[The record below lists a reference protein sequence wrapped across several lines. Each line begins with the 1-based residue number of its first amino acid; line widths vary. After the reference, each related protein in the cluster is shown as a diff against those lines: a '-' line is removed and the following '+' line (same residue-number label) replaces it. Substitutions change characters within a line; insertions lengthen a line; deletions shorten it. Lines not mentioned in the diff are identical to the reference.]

1 VAGVVVVVLE
11 GARHDLGGDQVPG
24 PAGPGRPVLEGGNGV
39 RDGLAVGAAQL
50 GGVGLRPGGRQQ
62 RERFGRGEDQVPTVA
77 PAQAR
82 SRRQRPAP
90 RRLPQ
95 EHVLEPGPIDHPGQP
110 EGLGAVAQPKGVRR
124 GTLPIG
130 HTRRGR
136 RVDDQHDL
144 KCYKK
149 HETL

>member
-24 PAGPGRPVLEGGNGV
+24 PAGPGGPVLEGGNGV

-50 GGVGLRPGGRQQ
+50 GCVALRPGCRQQ
-62 RERFGRGEDQVPTVA
+62 RERFGRGEDQVPTVT

-82 SRRQRPAP
+82 SLRQRPAS
-90 RRLPQ
+90 RRLAQ
-95 EHVLEPGPIDHPGQP
+95 EHVLEPGPIDPPVQP
-110 EGLGAVAQPKGVRR
+110 ENLGALAQPKGVRGR
-124 GTLPIG
+124 TLPIG
-130 HTRRGR
+130 DTRRGR

-144 KCYKK
+144 KYYKK